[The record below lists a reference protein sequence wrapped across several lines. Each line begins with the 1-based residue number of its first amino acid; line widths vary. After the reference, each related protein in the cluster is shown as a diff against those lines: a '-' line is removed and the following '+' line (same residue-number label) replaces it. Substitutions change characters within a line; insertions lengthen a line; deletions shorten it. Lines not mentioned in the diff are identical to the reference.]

1 MEHDYLNS
9 VTKQFEYYKILGD
22 KTILQLDADKLFW
35 SPNEESNSIAIIV
48 GHLWGNMLS
57 RWTDFLH
64 SDGEKEWRNRDTE
77 FEESITSKE
86 ELIQK
91 WEAGWKCLFDAI
103 STINESNFNQ
113 TIYIRNQEHRITE
126 AINRQMM
133 HYAYHV
139 GQIVF
144 LGKLIQNKNWQ
155 SLSIPKGKSKDFN
168 ANKFGKGKHG
178 GHFTD
183 EIK

>member
-22 KTILQLDADKLFW
+22 KTIHQLDDEKLFW
-35 SPNEESNSIAIIV
+35 CPNKESNSIAIIV

-64 SDGEKEWRNRDTE
+64 SDGEKEWRNRDAE
-77 FEESITSKE
+77 FEKSITSKE

-91 WEAGWKCLFDAI
+91 WEAGWKCLFDALA
-103 STINESNFNQ
+103 SLNESNFNQ
-113 TIYIRNQEHRITE
+113 TIYIRNQEHSITE

-133 HYAYHV
+133 HYAYHI

-155 SLSIPKGKSKDFN
+155 PLSIPKGKSKDFN
-168 ANKFGKGKHG
+168 ANKFGKGKHV

-183 EIK
+183 KIK